1 VKPLQK
7 CAFSSPYTIKVTSF
21 SKTRLRTRVAGFL
34 AKIYRMFVQFVAKFG
49 QKIDNGN
56 VFANI
61 EFSILDVF
69 AIHILSILLIFYF
82 WQVN

>member
-1 VKPLQK
+1 
-7 CAFSSPYTIKVTSF
+7 
-21 SKTRLRTRVAGFL
+21 
-34 AKIYRMFVQFVAKFG
+34 MAKFG
-49 QKIDNGN
+49 KKINNGN

-61 EFSILDVF
+61 EFSILNVF